1 MIEFVQEA
9 ACRALTQSNLGHVVT
24 QDQADAAKFSDTV
37 AWEADFNSG
46 AYKGAQTFDM
56 SPRGH
61 FAFMLVQNNTVAA
74 IAHHNH
80 HHQLRAIAFFDISSR
95 NWQEMIAEC

>member
-1 MIEFVQEA
+1 MIFSNTTNSFFPFELDRICSRSSLPRFNSI
-9 ACRALTQSNLGHVVT
+9 QS
-24 QDQADAAKFSDTV
+24 SDTV